1 MHVPSANPA
10 PSVQDWF
17 EASNRLQPLAER
29 TVIEL
34 SRRIQ
39 CWQRH
44 PDGPAAAP
52 DPVRRRALR
61 ARDRLVVH
69 NLRLVSHT
77 WVRHRSSLP
86 CSDEATADALQEA
99 AISLVRAAEK
109 FDPTRGYR
117 FSTYATFWVRRGFSE
132 MEKHHK
138 RPIRFPAEKAA
149 LVIRAQRLSQEHE
162 AATGRLPELG
172 WLAERLSSPGRP
184 VRREA
189 LAELL
194 RLWEQTRT
202 GSLEDPSNPDDPDSA
217 RLTLASL
224 QRAQEPWGPDPQR
237 LVLPRLLDRLEPEER
252 QLIDALYLRQPVLTP
267 PQARRELG
275 LTPRQLRALEARA
288 LARLRQA
295 AQGQVLTA
303 GAA

>member
-77 WVRHRSSLP
+77 WVRHRSSLL

-117 FSTYATFWVRRGFSE
+117 FSTYATFWQS
-132 MEKHHK
+132 
-138 RPIRFPAEKAA
+138 
-149 LVIRAQRLSQEHE
+149 
-162 AATGRLPELG
+162 
-172 WLAERLSSPGRP
+172 
-184 VRREA
+184 
-189 LAELL
+189 
-194 RLWEQTRT
+194 
-202 GSLEDPSNPDDPDSA
+202 
-217 RLTLASL
+217 
-224 QRAQEPWGPDPQR
+224 
-237 LVLPRLLDRLEPEER
+237 
-252 QLIDALYLRQPVLTP
+252 
-267 PQARRELG
+267 
-275 LTPRQLRALEARA
+275 
-288 LARLRQA
+288 
-295 AQGQVLTA
+295 
-303 GAA
+303 